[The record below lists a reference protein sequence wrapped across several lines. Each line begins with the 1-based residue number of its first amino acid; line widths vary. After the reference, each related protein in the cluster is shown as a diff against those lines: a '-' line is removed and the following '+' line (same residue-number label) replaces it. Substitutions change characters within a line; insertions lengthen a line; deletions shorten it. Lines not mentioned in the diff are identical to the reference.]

1 MGITFEAQIVGRLL
15 LAALLGAVIG
25 IERELKH
32 KALGLR
38 TNMLIAV
45 AGALV
50 MITGVELSRRFGG
63 DSGRLA
69 AALIQGLGFLG
80 AGAIIH
86 GRSSVMGLTTAAL
99 LLVVAGVGL
108 AAGAGAWV
116 VAISVT
122 ALTLVMLTT
131 FGSLERALHTKC
143 QSVTYSLKTADPSQ
157 LLVELNRVLGEHN
170 IRLHGVHVASD
181 GDAQRVDFAV
191 CSSADLNNTLLT
203 RALIV
208 GGRVAEKVT
217 VSQPE

>member
-1 MGITFEAQIVGRLL
+1 MAFEVQIIAK
-15 LAALLGAVIG
+15 LALAVLLGGAIG

-32 KALGLR
+32 KPLGLR

-45 AGALV
+45 SGALA

-69 AALIQGLGFLG
+69 AALVQGLGFLG

-108 AAGAGAWV
+108 AVGAGAWV
-116 VAISVT
+116 LAISAT
-122 ALTLVMLTT
+122 ALILVMLTT
-131 FGSLERALHTKC
+131 FGVLERALHTKC
-143 QSVTYSLKTADPSQ
+143 ESVTYSLRTVDPSQ

-170 IRLHGVHVASD
+170 VRLHGVHVASD
-181 GDAQRVDFAV
+181 GEGQRVDFAV
-191 CSSADLNNTLLT
+191 CGSNDLNNMLLI
-203 RALIV
+203 RSLIN
-208 GGRVAEKVT
+208 GSSTKAKVAVNQT
-217 VSQPE
+217 G

>member
-1 MGITFEAQIVGRLL
+1 MAFEVQIIVK
-15 LAALLGAVIG
+15 LALATLLGAAIG

-32 KALGLR
+32 KPLGLR
-38 TNMLIAV
+38 TNMLV
-45 AGALV
+45 AMGGALA

-99 LLVVAGVGL
+99 LLVVAGIGL
-108 AAGAGAWV
+108 ATGAGAWLP
-116 VAISVT
+116 ALSVT

-131 FGSLERALHTKC
+131 FGSLERVLHTKC
-143 QSVTYSLKTADPSQ
+143 ESVTYSLKTADPSQ

-170 IRLHGVHVASD
+170 VRLHGVHVASD

-203 RALIV
+203 RSLII
-208 GGRVAEKVT
+208 GGSVT
-217 VSQPE
+217 EQASL

>member
-1 MGITFEAQIVGRLL
+1 MTFEIQIIGRLA
-15 LAALLGAVIG
+15 LAALLGALIG

-32 KALGLR
+32 KPLGLR

-45 AGALV
+45 AGALAI
-50 MITGVELSRRFGG
+50 ITGVELSRRFGG

-108 AAGAGAWV
+108 AAGTGAWIL
-116 VAISVT
+116 AISVT
-122 ALTLVMLTT
+122 ALTLFMLTT
-131 FGSLERALHTKC
+131 FGSIERVLHTKC
-143 QSVTYSLKTADPSQ
+143 ESVSYSLKTADPSQ

-170 IRLHGVHVASD
+170 IRMHGVHVASD
-181 GDAQRVDFAV
+181 GDGQRVDFAV
-191 CSSADLNNTLLT
+191 CSSTDLNNTLLT
-203 RALIV
+203 RSLIIS
-208 GGRVAEKVT
+208 GSVT
-217 VSQPE
+217 KQASVNQTH

>member
-1 MGITFEAQIVGRLL
+1 MALEVQIIAK
-15 LAALLGAVIG
+15 LALAVLLGGTIG

-32 KALGLR
+32 KPLGLR

-45 AGALV
+45 SGALA

-99 LLVVAGVGL
+99 LLAVAGVGL
-108 AAGAGAWV
+108 AVGAGAWV
-116 VAISVT
+116 LAISAT
-122 ALTLVMLTT
+122 ALILVMLTT
-131 FGSLERALHTKC
+131 FGVLERALHTKC
-143 QSVTYSLKTADPSQ
+143 ESVTYSLRTVDPSQ

-170 IRLHGVHVASD
+170 VRLHGVHVASD

-191 CSSADLNNTLLT
+191 CGSNDLNNMLLI
-203 RALIV
+203 RSLIN
-208 GGRVAEKVT
+208 GGSTKAEVAVNQT
-217 VSQPE
+217 S

>member
-1 MGITFEAQIVGRLL
+1 MAFEAQIIAKLA
-15 LAALLGAVIG
+15 LAALLGGVVG

-32 KALGLR
+32 KPLGLR
-38 TNMLIAV
+38 TNTLIAV
-45 AGALV
+45 AGALS
-50 MITGVELSRRFGG
+50 MIAGVELSRRFGG

-116 VAISVT
+116 LAVSATV
-122 ALTLVMLTT
+122 LTLVMLTT
-131 FGSLERALHTKC
+131 FGSLERAMHTKC
-143 QSVTYSLKTADPSQ
+143 QSVTYSFKTADPSQ

-170 IRLHGVHVASD
+170 VRFHSVHVASD

-203 RALIV
+203 RALV
-208 GGRVAEKVT
+208 FSRGDMQQATANQTE
-217 VSQPE
+217 